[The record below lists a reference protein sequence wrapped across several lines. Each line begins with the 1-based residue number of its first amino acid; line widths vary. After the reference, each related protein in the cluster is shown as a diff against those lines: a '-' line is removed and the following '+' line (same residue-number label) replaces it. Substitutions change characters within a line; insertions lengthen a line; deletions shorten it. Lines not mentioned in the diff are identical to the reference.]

1 MTKTKQGKK
10 YSHLVKVPGL
20 QTIMAGI
27 MPNRTDSE
35 VWLND
40 TFDITEVLKYLEKKN
55 EGREKADR
63 ITLFHCILTA
73 VTKMVYERPKMNYYI
88 KTYRAYEREEISL
101 AFVVKK
107 KFSETGG
114 EELMFYV
121 PDLNGNIDTLSSD
134 ILKHINRARNIK
146 AGAAGGVNGA
156 IETIAKMPR
165 ILQALIYKI
174 VRILDFFQIE
184 PRFLTDDDPNFSTV
198 FLTNLGSIKC
208 PSVYHHL
215 NNYGTNS
222 LMIAI
227 GTIHKEKVLMPDGTE
242 EIRDIVDFGATLD
255 ERIGDGF
262 YFARSLKLVKYL
274 FAHPEMLEEPIS
286 KPSGFDYK

>member
-1 MTKTKQGKK
+1 MTKTKQGNR
-10 YSHLVKVPGL
+10 YSHPVKVPGL
-20 QTIMAGI
+20 QTIMSGI
-27 MPNRTDSE
+27 LPNRTDSE
-35 VWLND
+35 VWLQD
-40 TFDITEVLKYLEKKN
+40 TFDVTELLKYLEKKN
-55 EGREKADR
+55 EGKEKADR
-63 ITLFHCILTA
+63 TTMFHCILTA

-107 KFSETGG
+107 QFTDTAG

-121 PDLNGNIDTLSSD
+121 PKLDGNVDTISSD
-134 ILKHINRARNIK
+134 ILKHVRRARKTPDGSGGSVNAVIEK
-146 AGAAGGVNGA
+146 VAAL
-156 IETIAKMPR
+156 PR
-165 ILQALIYKI
+165 FLQIPVYWI
-174 VRILDFFQIE
+174 VRFLDFWQIS
-184 PRFLTDDDPNFSTV
+184 PRALTDDDPNFSSV

-222 LMIAI
+222 IMIAI

-274 FAHPEMLEEPIS
+274 FAHPEMLEDPIN